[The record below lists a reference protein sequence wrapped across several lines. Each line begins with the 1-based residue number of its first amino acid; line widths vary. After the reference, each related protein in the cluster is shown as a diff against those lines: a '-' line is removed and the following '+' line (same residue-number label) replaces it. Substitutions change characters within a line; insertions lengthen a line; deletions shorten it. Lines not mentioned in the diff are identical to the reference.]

1 MTAVLPMT
9 DTGADPGPWCPT
21 PVARPTALHR
31 WDDLTFL
38 HWSYEPAA
46 VQALLPPGLTVETF
60 GGRAWVG
67 LVPFR
72 MTVTRPGVPAP
83 PWLGRFPETN
93 VRTYV
98 HGPDGRTGVW
108 FLSLDATRLAPVATA
123 RTWFRLPYHWSAMS
137 LAWGAGRGG
146 AATLTYRCRRRAP
159 GPAAS
164 SRVVVEV
171 GERYDPAELGALD
184 HWLTARWALYAAG
197 PAGLRTIDADHGPW
211 PLHRAHAV
219 EVDDGLVI
227 AAGLPRPIGEPLV
240 HWSPGVEVRIGRQ
253 RIASGTR

>member
-1 MTAVLPMT
+1 MTAVTPMT
-9 DTGADPGPWCPT
+9 DLDPGPWCPI
-21 PVARPTALHR
+21 PVRRPTARHR

-38 HWSYEPAA
+38 HWAYEPAT

-72 MTVTRPGVPAP
+72 MTVSRPGAPVP
-83 PWLGRFPETN
+83 PWVGRFPETN

-108 FLSLDATRLAPVATA
+108 FLSLDAARLPVVGVA
-123 RTWFRLPYHWSAMS
+123 RSRFGLPYHWSSMAV
-137 LAWGAGRGG
+137 AWSAGEAGQ
-146 AATLTYRCRRRAP
+146 ATVSYRCRRRGP

-171 GERYDPAELGALD
+171 GERIASADLGPRD
-184 HWLTARWALYAAG
+184 HWLTARWALYADG
-197 PAGLRTIDADHGPW
+197 PHGLRTVDADHGPW
-211 PLHRAHAV
+211 PLHRARALV
-219 EVDDGLVI
+219 VDDGLVA
-227 AAGLPRPIGEPLV
+227 AAGLPRPEGEPLV

-253 RIASGTR
+253 RLISGTR